1 MKTLPRTQPCL
12 WFDHQAEEAAR
23 FYVSVFPNSRIGAIT
38 HYGPR
43 ASLPEGTVL
52 TIDFELDGQHHT
64 ALNGGPHFQFSP
76 AISFV
81 VRCTTQQEVDHYW
94 TQLSAVPEQERCGWL
109 QDRYGVS
116 WQIVPEQLMQ
126 MLQHPDAERR
136 QSVTVALLGMGQ
148 DQVTQVIAANHAL
161 GDLLDI
167 SGTPTFVI
175 DRTLVRGYLPLDGM
189 RQIVVDERG

>member
-136 QSVTVALLGMGQ
+136 QSVTMALLAMGKL
-148 DQVTQVIAANHAL
+148 DIAALQHAF
-161 GDLLDI
+161 DH
-167 SGTPTFVI
+167 P
-175 DRTLVRGYLPLDGM
+175 
-189 RQIVVDERG
+189 